1 MWKISLFLILIGTTL
16 SGCQPNSFLNEMEC
30 ADCSEVNKKCMVYQ
44 SGWSCNYEFD
54 EKRLMNSSEA
64 LGASHLGVCLPKGV
78 GFAKEKAIFGFCC
91 FWSPEMGCQKLRRKA
106 IEIGSGGHDE
116 CYQCSRSTWS
126 SLMDSETC
134 PCGKWLFDFTL
145 DKASSLKG
153 HRLTE
158 QILKVLFF
166 LLLRF
171 HQSC

>member
-78 GFAKEKAIFGFCC
+78 GFAKE
-91 FWSPEMGCQKLRRKA
+91 SEYLR
-106 IEIGSGGHDE
+106 
-116 CYQCSRSTWS
+116 Y
-126 SLMDSETC
+126 
-134 PCGKWLFDFTL
+134 
-145 DKASSLKG
+145 
-153 HRLTE
+153 
-158 QILKVLFF
+158 
-166 LLLRF
+166 
-171 HQSC
+171 